1 MKIRISRNLYIILA
15 IDIIFL
21 VLSFYTAHL
30 IRFDF
35 ILPEY
40 AKEKFFNMLPYVL
53 CVKIFYF
60 YFFDMYRGMWR
71 YTGINDLLNVVKAST
86 LGSLTII
93 AVILYVN
100 RFENVSRS
108 VFIIDWCFT
117 LISIAGLRVIT
128 RLAFEQFTE
137 NISVQDLKEVFFK
150 LFRVIPKHS
159 KGVIIIGAGDCGEK
173 ICREIIEDAS
183 LKYHVEG
190 FLDDDGSKS
199 GRKIHGIPILG
210 EIDGVA
216 DAVRSTGAQEVIIAI
231 PSLGRERMRQ
241 IIHTCKAADIVFKTV
256 PSMSELINGKV
267 TISSIRPVEYR
278 DLLGREPVNL
288 EKDKIGD
295 YLGGKTVL
303 VTGGG
308 GSIGSELCKQIC
320 KFNPEKVIL
329 FERAETPLYEI
340 DLELKK
346 EFPHL
351 IILPVLGDVQNE
363 REIEAVF
370 ETYAPDI
377 VFHAAA
383 YKHVPMLELHP
394 AKAVENNIIGTQNLV
409 DAAIKFQ
416 SKKFVLISTDKA
428 VNPANVMGASK
439 RIAEMIL
446 QYNSLQ
452 KDLKTSFI
460 TVRFGNVIGS
470 AGSVIPLFKKQ
481 IEEGGPVTVTHPDI
495 IRYFMLIP
503 EACQLILQAGAMGKG
518 GEIFILEMGE
528 PVKIDNMAR
537 ELIRFSGFEPD
548 VDIKI
553 KYTGLRPGEKLYE
566 ELMTNQEDVVATGHQ
581 KIMVLNSHMG
591 DGNLLDRLEELKTAA
606 SNKNNHQI
614 KKLLQQ
620 MIPEYNPNPP
630 AGKNK

>member
-1 MKIRISRNLYIILA
+1 MKIRISRNLYIVLT
-15 IDIIFL
+15 IDIIL
-21 VLSFYTAHL
+21 LCISFYIAHL

-40 AKEKFFNMLPYVL
+40 ALEKFFNMLPYVL
-53 CVKIFYF
+53 GIKILYF
-60 YFFDMYRGMWR
+60 YFFDMYKGMWR
-71 YTGINDLLNVVKAST
+71 YTGINDLLNAVKASII
-86 LGSLTII
+86 GSLTVI
-93 AVILYVN
+93 AVVLYVN

-137 NISVQDLKEVFFK
+137 NISFQDLKAAFLK
-150 LFRVIPKHS
+150 LFRITSKHS

-173 ICREIIEDAS
+173 ICREINEDAS
-183 LKYHVEG
+183 LKYHVNG
-190 FLDDDGSKS
+190 FLDDDDSKA
-199 GRKIHGIPILG
+199 GRKIHGIPVLG
-210 EIDGVA
+210 GINRMT
-216 DAVRSTGAQEVIIAI
+216 DAVLSTGSQEVIIAI
-231 PSLGRERMRQ
+231 PSLSRERMRQ
-241 IIHTCKAADIVFKTV
+241 IVNVCKDSGIVFKTV
-256 PSMSELINGKV
+256 PSMSELINGKI
-267 TISSIRPVEYR
+267 TISSIREVEYR

-295 YLGGKTVL
+295 YLGGKAVL

-308 GSIGSELCKQIC
+308 GSIGRELCKQIC
-320 KFNPEKVIL
+320 KFDPEKIIL

-346 EFPHL
+346 EFPH
-351 IILPVLGDVQNE
+351 IKILPVLGDIQN
-363 REIEAVF
+363 RHEIEAIF
-370 ETYAPDI
+370 EKHTPDI

-394 AKAVENNIIGTQNLV
+394 VKAVENNITGTQNLV

-416 SKKFVLISTDKA
+416 SRKFVLISTDKA

-439 RIAEMIL
+439 RVAEMIL
-446 QYNSLQ
+446 QYNSLREN
-452 KDLKTSFI
+452 LKTGFI

-481 IEEGGPVTVTHPDI
+481 IEEGGPVTVTHPEI

-537 ELIRFSGFEPD
+537 DLIRFSGFEPD

-553 KYTGLRPGEKLYE
+553 EYTGLRPGEKLYE
-566 ELMTNQEDVVATGHQ
+566 ELMTDQENVVTTGHQ
-581 KIMVLNSHMG
+581 KIMVLNGYTG
-591 DGNLLDRLEELKTAA
+591 DISELLGRLEELKDAA
-606 SNKNNHQI
+606 ENRNQDHIRKVLRQI
-614 KKLLQQ
+614 
-620 MIPEYNPNPP
+620 IPEYNPNPP
-630 AGKNK
+630 MEIK